1 MTESHIIPA
10 LFMPTLRECIFDIMG
25 EKW

>member
-1 MTESHIIPA
+1 MTESHIIPV
-10 LFMPTLRECIFDIMG
+10 LFMPTLRECIFDIMR